1 MSLVCQIFLEG
12 LWEDDVPKAG
22 LMAMLQPVCMGRW
35 LYIKLQPEQV
45 EADVALVELNG

>member
-1 MSLVCQIFLEG
+1 M
-12 LWEDDVPKAG
+12 PKAG